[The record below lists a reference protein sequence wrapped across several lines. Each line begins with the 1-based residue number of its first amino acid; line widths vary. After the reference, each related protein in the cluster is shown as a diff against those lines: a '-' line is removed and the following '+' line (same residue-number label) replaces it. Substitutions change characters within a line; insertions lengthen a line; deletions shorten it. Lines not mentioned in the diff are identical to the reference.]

1 MPTLNKLRKWLVNY
15 DNSKHK
21 EPRLPNEAWLNSR
34 YGPQNMDWKTAQQI
48 YLPSVNTTVGKCWNR
63 LRKLWRS
70 YEISNSN
77 GESTMQQCYEINRYQ
92 VALDLP
98 RTRFEQLEGIVSDYE
113 FENQDQETEV
123 EPHPEEWSSLD
134 EELLREEQEEQEAEA
149 EEYEQRKADVFSD
162 W

>member
-1 MPTLNKLRKWLVNY
+1 MRSMHRWIRDY
-15 DNSKHK
+15 DNSRHK
-21 EPRLPNEAWLNSR
+21 QPRLPNEAWLNSR

-48 YLPSVNTTVGKCWNR
+48 YLPTVNATVGKSWNR

-123 EPHPEEWSSLD
+123 EPHPEEWSSFD
-134 EELLREEQEEQEAEA
+134 SQLLREEQEEAD
-149 EEYEQRKADVFSD
+149 EYEQRKTDIFRNWD
-162 W
+162 

>member
-1 MPTLNKLRKWLVNY
+1 
-15 DNSKHK
+15 
-21 EPRLPNEAWLNSR
+21 
-34 YGPQNMDWKTAQQI
+34 MDWKTAQQI
-48 YLPSVNTTVGKCWNR
+48 YLPSVNTTVGKSWNR